1 MLFTS
6 RGYFRGCCALSP
18 ENGSPTEEWEPTPT
32 DRCWQKPPLCTAS
45 SLPHVL
51 PPLTPQSST
60 SQTVATRTVS
70 SAPFENLLEIQIT
83 FNLWNPKLWNEDL
96 GAYVFTEI
104 PWDSGLNN
112 QWYGEIH
119 YLSIHSVF
127 ES

>member
-1 MLFTS
+1 M
-6 RGYFRGCCALSP
+6 
-18 ENGSPTEEWEPTPT
+18 
-32 DRCWQKPPLCTAS
+32 AS
-45 SLPHVL
+45 SLPRAL
-51 PPLTPQSST
+51 PPLIPQSST
-60 SQTVATRTVS
+60 SQTGVTRTVS

-83 FNLWNPKLWNEDL
+83 FNLQNPKLWNEDL

-119 YLSIHSVF
+119 YLCVHSAF